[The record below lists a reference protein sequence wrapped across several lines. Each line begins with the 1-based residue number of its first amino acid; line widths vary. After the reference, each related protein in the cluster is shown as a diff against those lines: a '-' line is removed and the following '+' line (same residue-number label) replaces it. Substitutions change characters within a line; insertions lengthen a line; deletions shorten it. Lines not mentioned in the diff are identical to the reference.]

1 VNYKADA
8 AGKPI
13 ALTDAQLKQIENLT
27 REAMGYSDKRGD
39 SLNVVNSPFTVTED
53 TSDDVPFWKQPAF
66 IDQMME
72 LGRWLLVLIV
82 AWILYRKLVRPQLR
96 RKAELE
102 KAAVEAA
109 AVAKQAREES
119 GDDAVAVSLSKD
131 EQDQERKSQHRM
143 SAEVMSQRIRD
154 MSENDPRVVA
164 LVIRQWMKDEL

>member
-1 VNYKADA
+1 
-8 AGKPI
+8 
-13 ALTDAQLKQIENLT
+13 
-27 REAMGYSDKRGD
+27 
-39 SLNVVNSPFTVTED
+39 
-53 TSDDVPFWKQPAF
+53 
-66 IDQMME
+66 ME